1 MVLMALHVIGLGVAE
16 HAFLDEAALAALQS
30 AKHVFG
36 SARQLET
43 VRLWLSKDQELHA
56 LPKLTDLKI
65 QLDELLTRSENN
77 IALLASGDPLFYGIG
92 KWVSHQFID
101 QQHKQVNFYP
111 AISSIQVACHRLAWA
126 LQDVDVLSLHGRP
139 VEKLLTHLS
148 PNKKLVILTDE
159 QSTPQALA
167 QLCVET
173 GYCESEISVC
183 EALGYPNERVTHFK
197 VLDLLN
203 SKAYEF
209 TFNALHISC
218 LLVQGTSTYL
228 PKFPG
233 IPDHHFITD
242 GLAGKGMLTK
252 REVRLTILS
261 LLQPSDRDCI
271 WDIGAGCGG
280 VSVEL
285 GFWTPEAQVYAIE
298 HHPDRLRCLKE
309 NRARFG
315 VVSNLNIVEGQAP
328 DILDGLPLPNKVFIG
343 GSNGTL
349 APILQQVWANLP
361 VNGIVVASAV
371 TEATRLGLYQF
382 YLARIEQQDSVV
394 ETIDI
399 AVSRGSELAGEL
411 LFQPKLPVR
420 LFKFEKKI
428 SSKEKDARGL
438 V

>member
-139 VEKLLTHLS
+139 VEKLLTHLT

-183 EALGYPNERVTHFK
+183 EALGYP
-197 VLDLLN
+197 
-203 SKAYEF
+203 
-209 TFNALHISC
+209 
-218 LLVQGTSTYL
+218 
-228 PKFPG
+228 
-233 IPDHHFITD
+233 
-242 GLAGKGMLTK
+242 
-252 REVRLTILS
+252 
-261 LLQPSDRDCI
+261 
-271 WDIGAGCGG
+271 
-280 VSVEL
+280 
-285 GFWTPEAQVYAIE
+285 
-298 HHPDRLRCLKE
+298 
-309 NRARFG
+309 
-315 VVSNLNIVEGQAP
+315 
-328 DILDGLPLPNKVFIG
+328 
-343 GSNGTL
+343 
-349 APILQQVWANLP
+349 
-361 VNGIVVASAV
+361 
-371 TEATRLGLYQF
+371 
-382 YLARIEQQDSVV
+382 
-394 ETIDI
+394 
-399 AVSRGSELAGEL
+399 
-411 LFQPKLPVR
+411 
-420 LFKFEKKI
+420 
-428 SSKEKDARGL
+428 
-438 V
+438 